1 MTFASAPTWQNWSG
15 NIVHQPAADAV
26 KYYAMPTNIAELKAV
41 IAEAAKV
48 PGATVRVSGQRHSQT
63 PLVADDNRGAVPK
76 VTTQFLVD
84 MSCYHDLPS
93 PAGDQRIVLGPGP
106 NQVTVNTGVREDEL
120 EAFLNQNKLMLQVV
134 TAGGFFSLGGMT
146 AVDVHGG
153 TVNGPIFAETVSGFH
168 LVLADGS
175 STTIDKQSSSQD
187 GWHPLQFARV
197 SLGGLGIVTSVTI
210 DVLPRPYETSLSGG
224 WQEYGVEDKAAFIA
238 AFRPL
243 LANHTRLEIF
253 FTPYATDAVGWG
265 FHNFLALWWDV
276 VTDPSL
282 KTPNRAPQPYP
293 PTACDLANK
302 APPEYGAPV
311 GLAAEIAAQ
320 TLARP
325 AQYMDKPGNT
335 PDGAWKDGIYN
346 PAIITATALKA
357 IESQVDT
364 ANAAHS
370 ELWLASAAH
379 CIFMS
384 YYIPLPNL
392 GAEGLGVVWDGLD
405 AVARIVTQDG
415 NFHIAAPMEFRF
427 VKGGDSAMSGAY
439 AANANTWFVN
449 LDLIAWTDPSQT
461 AANFPPQLLKF
472 FADVERAWVAMD
484 GFPHSGK
491 IYGFYDPADPPGT
504 WSRTGPFNPN
514 YMAALGERRGARQRA
529 YDAFRTRLDPNGLFR
544 NGFLEQI
551 LGR

>member
-1 MTFASAPTWQNWSG
+1 LASAPTWRNWSG
-15 NIVHQPAADAV
+15 NIVHQPAADGV
-26 KYYAMPTNIAELKAV
+26 KYYAIPANLSALKAV
-41 IAEAAKV
+41 IAEAAKL

-84 MSCYHDLPS
+84 LSCYHDLA
-93 PAGDQRIVLGPGP
+93 PAGDRRIVLGPGP

-120 EAFLNQNKLMLQVV
+120 EAFLTQNNLMLQVV
-134 TAGGFFSLGGMT
+134 TAGGFFCLGGMT

-153 TVNGPIFAETVSGFH
+153 TVNGPVFAETVSAFH

-175 STTIDKQSSSQD
+175 STTIDKQSPSGD

-210 DVLPRPYETSLSGG
+210 DVLPRPYATSLSGA
-224 WQEYGVEDKAAFIA
+224 WQEYGVKDKAAFIDE
-238 AFRPL
+238 FRPL

-253 FTPYATDAVGWG
+253 FTPYATYAVG
-265 FHNFLALWWDV
+265 FPLYAHNFLALWWDV
-276 VTDPSL
+276 VADPSP

-293 PTACDLANK
+293 ATACDLANK

-311 GLAAEIAAQ
+311 GQIAEITAQ
-320 TLARP
+320 NVAVQ
-325 AQYMDKPGNT
+325 AQYMAKPGNT
-335 PDGAWKDGIYN
+335 TAGALEDGIYN
-346 PAIITATALKA
+346 PAIITAAAFKA

-370 ELWLASAAH
+370 ELWLSSAAH

-439 AANANTWFVN
+439 AANPTWFVN
-449 LDLIAWTDPSQT
+449 LDLIAWVDPNQ
-461 AANFPPQLLKF
+461 AAVNYPPKLLKF
-472 FADVERAWVAMD
+472 FADVERAWVAMG
-484 GFPHSGK
+484 GFPHNGK
-491 IYGFYDPADPPGT
+491 IYGFYDPADAPGT

-514 YMAALGERRGARQRA
+514 YMAALRDRRGAPLQA
-529 YDAFRTRLDPNGLFR
+529 YDAFRARLDPNGLFH
-544 NGFLEQI
+544 NGFLKQI

>member
-1 MTFASAPTWQNWSG
+1 
-15 NIVHQPAADAV
+15 
-26 KYYAMPTNIAELKAV
+26 
-41 IAEAAKV
+41 
-48 PGATVRVSGQRHSQT
+48 
-63 PLVADDNRGAVPK
+63 
-76 VTTQFLVD
+76 
-84 MSCYHDLPS
+84 
-93 PAGDQRIVLGPGP
+93 
-106 NQVTVNTGVREDEL
+106 
-120 EAFLNQNKLMLQVV
+120 
-134 TAGGFFSLGGMT
+134 MT

-153 TVNGPIFAETVSGFH
+153 TVNGPVFAETVSAFH

-175 STTIDKQSSSQD
+175 STTINKQSPSED

-210 DVLPRPYETSLSGG
+210 DVLSRPYETSLSGG
-224 WQEYGVEDKAAFIA
+224 WEDYGVKDKAAFIA
-238 AFRPL
+238 AFGPL

-253 FTPYATDAVGWG
+253 FTPYATYAVG
-265 FHNFLALWWDV
+265 FPLYAHNFLALRWDV
-276 VTDPSL
+276 VADPSR
-282 KTPNRAPQPYP
+282 KTPNHPPQPYP
-293 PTACDLANK
+293 PTACDLATK

-311 GLAAEIAAQ
+311 GQIAEIAAQ
-320 TLARP
+320 TVARP

-335 PDGAWKDGIYN
+335 PDGALEDGIYN
-346 PAIITATALKA
+346 PAIITAAALKE
-357 IESQVDT
+357 IESQVDK

-370 ELWLASAAH
+370 ELWLYSAAH

-384 YYIPLPNL
+384 YYIRLPNL

-405 AVARIVTQDG
+405 VVARIVTQDG

-439 AANANTWFVN
+439 STNADTWFVN
-449 LDLIAWTDPSQT
+449 LDLIAWVDPSQT

-472 FADVERAWVAMD
+472 FADVERAWVAMC
-484 GFPHSGK
+484 GFPHNGK

-514 YMAALGERRGARQRA
+514 YMAALRDRRGARLRA
-529 YDAFRTRLDPNGLFR
+529 YDAFRARLDPNGLFR

-551 LGR
+551 LGP